1 MLPKLEKL
9 PSKFQSFL
17 AWPRLLNFSHISPTV
32 PKCSY
37 TPNTVYLNPQAQAAR
52 LQNEGSSQECTMK
65 NENAENDLCPRYSH
79 PLTPS
84 SEQSYINIVAIASKA
99 PSCYQKPTKSFPTSN
114 QGEEK
119 TKSVGRRTKC
129 CRAKSC
135 IVGSDRVP
143 QYTAHEDLA
152 DIDVLSFHRRRCRR
166 NEPQGPRRTYRYSS
180 FSYIRTFCLSRKGFA
195 SLNCSS

>member
-9 PSKFQSFL
+9 PFKFQSFL
-17 AWPRLLNFSHISPTV
+17 GWPRLLNFSHISPTF

-65 NENAENDLCPRYSH
+65 NEKAENDLCPRYSH

-84 SEQSYINIVAIASKA
+84 SEQSYINNPAIASKRLHA
-99 PSCYQKPTKSFPTSN
+99 TKNPKSFPTNN

-119 TKSVGRRTKC
+119 TKSVGRRPKC

-135 IVGSDRVP
+135 KVGSDRVL
-143 QYTAHEDLA
+143 QCTAHEDLL
-152 DIDVLSFHRRRCRR
+152 DIDVLSFHRRRCRKS
-166 NEPQGPRRTYRYSS
+166 EPQGPRRTYRYSNS
-180 FSYIRTFCLSRKGFA
+180 SYIRTFCLSRRCLW